1 MLLKESCNIF
11 DIKNIDNIDKKS
23 LKKKYHK
30 LCLLYHPDKS
40 NRNPRLF
47 LEINEAYHCLN
58 TYIDKKQKHKTNSNE
73 NIYDELLELFSVEN
87 IKSVI
92 NAFTS
97 YKKTTSYL
105 PVIINI
111 NTTIKQLFNK
121 SVFILHKNCYIPL
134 WYNYICEVNIIQ
146 QKYFIYNIIITDLPK
161 NVIIKNNNDIVIL
174 ANNSIKHQSLNYV
187 YITNEIFFTF
197 FADNTISYN
206 NPIRLKN
213 KGIPK
218 KNMNNIFDCS
228 KISDVYI
235 IYPNKK
241 Y

>member
-40 NRNPRLF
+40 NKNPQLF
-47 LEINEAYHCLN
+47 LKITDAYHYLN
-58 TYIDKKQKHKTNSNE
+58 EYIDKKQKPKSNE
-73 NIYDELLELFSVEN
+73 NIYDDLLELFSIEN

-97 YKKTTSYL
+97 YKKSTSYS

-111 NTTIKQLFNK
+111 NTSIKQLFNK

-134 WYNYICEVNIIQ
+134 WYNYICEVNIIR

-174 ANNSIKHQSLNYV
+174 VNNPIKYQSLNYA
-187 YITNEIFFTF
+187 YITNEIYFTF
-197 FADNTISYN
+197 YVNNTFSYN
-206 NPIRLKN
+206 TPLCLKN

-235 IYPNKK
+235 VCSNKK